1 MSLWRQARPL
11 AFVNARVVAPVGAP
25 DGATEQTLR
34 VAAGRVAALGGG
46 PEPGDQVI
54 DLDGAFIYPGLINA
68 HDHLELNNFPRL
80 KWRER
85 HANAREWVADFQP
98 RFNTDPALAAAM
110 APPQEDRLLIGG
122 LKNLLAGVTTV
133 AHHNPLHAPLRRASY
148 PVRVVREYGWSHS
161 LHIDG
166 DEAVASA
173 YRLTPRDWPW
183 IVHAAEGTDAEA
195 AGELGRLDGLG
206 CLGPNTVLVHGVG
219 LTAAG
224 RARLLEARGG
234 LVWCPASNEFTLGA
248 TAVVG
253 ELARAGRVALGSDSR
268 LSGSPDLLH
277 ELQCAAATGQTSPA
291 ELFRMV
297 TADAA
302 ALLRLPHAGR
312 LAPGGPADLMVV
324 RPLAADPYETLIL
337 AARRDVGLVMVDGR
351 PAVAE
356 DALAAVFEATRVDTR
371 PVKVDGRSSLL
382 AARLAGQ
389 LRRAACSEPG
399 LELLSR
405 EAV

>member
-11 AFVNARVVAPVGAP
+11 AFVNARVVGP
-25 DGATEQTLR
+25 DGATDQTLR
-34 VAAGRVAALGGG
+34 VTAGRVAAIGAG
-46 PEPGDQVI
+46 PEPGDQMV
-54 DLDGAFIYPGLINA
+54 DLEGAFIYPGLINA

-98 RFNTDPALAAAM
+98 RFNTDPALASAM
-110 APPQEDRLLIGG
+110 APALEDRLLIGG

-133 AHHNPLHAPLRRASY
+133 AHHNPLHPALRRSSY
-148 PVRVVREYGWSHS
+148 PVRVVRQYGWSHS

-166 DEAVASA
+166 DEAVAKA
-173 YRLTPRDWPW
+173 YRRTPGDWPW
-183 IVHAAEGTDAEA
+183 IVHAAEGTDAQA

-206 CLGPNTVLVHGVG
+206 CLGGNTVLVHGVG

-224 RARLLEARGG
+224 RAKLLEAGGG

-253 ELARAGRVALGSDSR
+253 ELAHAGRVALGSDSR

-277 ELQCAAATGQTSPA
+277 ELQCAAATGQATPA
-291 ELFRMV
+291 ELFRML
-297 TADAA
+297 TTNAA
-302 ALLRLPHAGR
+302 ALLRLPQAGR
-312 LAPGGPADLMVV
+312 LAPGLPADLMVV
-324 RPLAADPYETLIL
+324 RPLSPDPYETPIL
-337 AARRDVGLVMVDGR
+337 AGRRDVRLVMLDGR

-356 DALAAVFEATRVDTR
+356 AALRPVFEAARVDAR
-371 PVKVDGRSSLL
+371 PAKVDGRDSWL
-382 AARLAGQ
+382 AASLAAQ
-389 LRRAACSEPG
+389 LSRAACSEPG

-405 EAV
+405 EAA